1 MPRFRYKAVNSNG
14 ELLEGETQAGT
25 QEAVIER
32 LKELG
37 HTPIHVDEYD
47 ATLHGFRSF
56 WSRRHSAQ
64 KEVGHF
70 TRDLVTLLRAG
81 VPLERALEMLAELSE
96 ERATTEL
103 LNRLLEDVRGGAALS
118 EAMEAQQ
125 GIFSPFYVNMIRAA
139 EAGGAL
145 EAVLS
150 RLAEFIEQYNT
161 LKSNVKTALIY
172 PGILVTITILSVI
185 VLMTYV
191 VPQFSA
197 LFEEMGQELPLLTRI
212 VIGAGE
218 ALQASWWVIA
228 ALLIAGWFY
237 LRYLLARPFFRKR
250 WDRWVLGLPL
260 AGDLIVKIEVSIFAR
275 TLATLLASGVPLLTA
290 LAIVK
295 DTLGNYELREALVLV
310 SESARQGK
318 GLADP
323 IMQTG
328 RFPKLVAHLIR
339 VGEESGNLDSTLSR
353 LAEIYDDEVRT
364 TIQRTL
370 SLMEPVLIIG
380 LGFIIGGI
388 IMSILVA
395 ILSVNELAF

>member
-1 MPRFRYKAVNSNG
+1 MPRFRYKVVNSNG

-37 HTPIHVDEYD
+37 HTPIRVDEFE
-47 ATLHGFRSF
+47 ATQQGFRRM
-56 WSRRHSAQ
+56 WSRRHVAQ
-64 KEVGHF
+64 KEVGRF

-81 VPLERALEMLAELSE
+81 VPLERSLEMLAELSE
-96 ERATTEL
+96 ERETTEL

-118 EAMEAQQ
+118 DAMEAQH
-125 GIFSPFYVNMIRAA
+125 GVFNPFYVNMVRAA

-145 EAVLS
+145 EAVLG

-172 PGILVTITILSVI
+172 PGILITITVLSLI

-197 LFEEMGQELPLLTRI
+197 LFEEMGQELPLMTRI
-212 VIGAGE
+212 VIGTGE
-218 ALQASWWVIA
+218 ALQASWWIIV
-228 ALLIAGWFY
+228 ALLIAAWFY
-237 LRYLLARPFFRKR
+237 LRYLLARPAFRKQ

-260 AGDLIVKIEVSIFAR
+260 AGDLIVKIEVSVFAR
-275 TLATLLASGVPLLTA
+275 TLGTLLASGVPLLTA

-295 DTLGNYELREALVLV
+295 DTLTNHELREALGLV
-310 SESARQGK
+310 SESARRGQ
-318 GLADP
+318 GLAGP

-328 RFPKLVAHLIR
+328 RFPKLAAHLIR
-339 VGEESGNLDSTLSR
+339 VGEESGNLDTTLSR
-353 LAEIYDDEVRT
+353 LAEIYDAEVRT
-364 TIQRTL
+364 TIQRIL
-370 SLMEPVLIIG
+370 SLLEPVLIIG